1 MRLSRYTIVLVALL
15 GVLALPQAAGA
26 SGADRAGS
34 RDPYGL
40 ERFPRSWVVEY
51 ERDDEMR
58 PRDFVMGRVDRIRR
72 ELRVDDQLRLEAT
85 LESVTYQMP
94 DGVSVAEVVQH
105 YREELGGDLL
115 FRCEGRGCGRS
126 NDWANQIF
134 GLAILYGPDINQYYS
149 AREWQGR
156 LVGLYVIERGNR
168 RVYAH
173 LQFLEPGAMA
183 AIEPNAL
190 LMRRLAER
198 GWAVVEGVAPDAEGR
213 FGEPDGQVLGRLA
226 DDLARFRGQ
235 QIYLVCHMYGQQN
248 TAELIALSQ
257 QCAERGVELIGQGAA
272 GAAAPALQAHGA
284 GPLTPR
290 TPANRSRLELVL
302 PAEVHR
308 LALE

>member
-1 MRLSRYTIVLVALL
+1 MRLPGYTIILAALL
-15 GVLALPQAAGA
+15 AVLALPHAAGA

-34 RDPYGL
+34 RDPYGV

-72 ELRVDDQLRLEAT
+72 ELRVDDQLRLEAA

-105 YREELGGDLL
+105 YRDELGGDLL

-134 GLAILYGPDINQYYS
+134 GQAILYGPDINQYYS

-156 LVGLYVIERGNR
+156 LVSLYVIERGNR

-173 LQFLEPGAMA
+173 LQFLEPGEMA
-183 AIEPNAL
+183 ALEPNAL

-198 GWAVVEGVAPDAEGR
+198 GWAVVEGVAPDVEGR
-213 FGEPDGQVLGRLA
+213 FGERDAQILARLA
-226 DDLARFRGQ
+226 EDLARFRGQ
-235 QIYLVCHMYGQQN
+235 QIYLVCHLYGQQS
-248 TAELIALSQ
+248 TDELVARSQ
-257 QCAERGVELIGQGAA
+257 QCAERGVELIAQPA
-272 GAAAPALQAHGA
+272 GGSAPSLQAHGA
-284 GPLTPR
+284 GPLAPR
-290 TPANRSRLELVL
+290 SPANRGRLELVL

-308 LALE
+308 LAAE